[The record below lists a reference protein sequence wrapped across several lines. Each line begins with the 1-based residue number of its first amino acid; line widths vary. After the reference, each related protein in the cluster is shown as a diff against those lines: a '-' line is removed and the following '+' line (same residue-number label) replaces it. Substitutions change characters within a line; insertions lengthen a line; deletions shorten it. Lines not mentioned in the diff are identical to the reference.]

1 MSKVTIAG
9 SAIVLTSAITEETFA
24 KAVKFDKSALQIL
37 NEKKEPEFQVSL
49 CEDGP
54 GAVGKNG
61 ILFNS
66 VNAEGQLEL
75 TMIAPEITTST
86 VEEKLDFVKWN
97 VAPFLVKLDLVE
109 AKVAASQTAIDAT
122 LTAALSNVTVL

>member
-49 CEDGP
+49 EDGP

>member
-49 CEDGP
+49 GEDGT
-54 GAVGKNG
+54 GAAGKNG

-97 VAPFLVKLDLVE
+97 IAPFLVKLDLVE
-109 AKVAASQTAIDAT
+109 AKVDASQTAIDAT

>member
-9 SAIVLTSAITEETFA
+9 SAIVLTSAITEETFV

-37 NEKKEPEFQVSL
+37 NEKKEPEFQISL
-49 CEDGP
+49 GEDGP
-54 GAVGKNG
+54 GAIGKNG
-61 ILFNS
+61 ILFNG

-75 TMIAPEITTST
+75 TMVAPEITTST

-97 VAPFLVKLDLVE
+97 IAPFLVKLDLVE
-109 AKVAASQTAIDAT
+109 AKVDASQTAIDAT

>member
-49 CEDGP
+49 EDGP
-54 GAVGKNG
+54 GAFSKNG

-97 VAPFLVKLDLVE
+97 IAPFLVKLDLVE